1 MYKIFNKI
9 CLILF
14 ICFFNLSYLIPSTPR
29 TLTQGN
35 YKTYEIEALN
45 KKFNVSLYIMNDLL
59 NIEFEEIDTF
69 PIIIYESKLEIN
81 DIKKLSKKLFI
92 NETLISSLDIF
103 IELFDGNK
111 YSLKDNTNFEY
122 ILTMS
127 PKKYLINDFEI
138 TLKLRVID
146 KIEAF
151 RQLFLKTRE
160 LIEENKQLKKKIN
173 NNVLFITTEETPILS
188 NLLKLNPFV
197 NHISTIH
204 PDLIISSFTEDKIK
218 KFKII
223 LYDLKDGGFIK
234 TIYHEDIKKYLLNG
248 GNIILTH
255 EHWTREITCD
265 SDIIKLIDGTFIGE
279 QTQDVI
285 KAKVINNS
293 HPVFNSYYK
302 LGLNNQQEFEISK
315 THKHQIIYNQ
325 EEYNKN
331 LFIELSDNRH
341 GEYLMIK
348 EYGKGKIVL
357 WNAGHTYD
365 LKDIEKKLF
374 MNILAWLCDN

>member
-1 MYKIFNKI
+1 MYNTFNKI

-14 ICFFNLSYLIPSTPR
+14 IYFFNLSYLISPTPR
-29 TLTQGN
+29 RLTEGY

-45 KKFNVSLYIMNDLL
+45 KKFNASLYIMNNLL

-69 PIIIYESKLEIN
+69 PIIIYETKLELN
-81 DIKKLSKKLFI
+81 DIKKLSNKLFI
-92 NETLISSLDIF
+92 DETLISTLDIF
-103 IELFDGNK
+103 IELFDTNK

-173 NNVLFITTEETPILS
+173 NNVLFITTEKTPILS

-223 LYDLKDGGFIK
+223 LYDLKDGGFVK
-234 TIYHEDIKKYLLNG
+234 TIYHEDIK
-248 GNIILTH
+248 NI
-255 EHWTREITCD
+255 
-265 SDIIKLIDGTFIGE
+265 
-279 QTQDVI
+279 
-285 KAKVINNS
+285 
-293 HPVFNSYYK
+293 Y
-302 LGLNNQQEFEISK
+302 
-315 THKHQIIYNQ
+315 
-325 EEYNKN
+325 
-331 LFIELSDNRH
+331 
-341 GEYLMIK
+341 
-348 EYGKGKIVL
+348 
-357 WNAGHTYD
+357 
-365 LKDIEKKLF
+365 
-374 MNILAWLCDN
+374 